1 MASNSKS
8 RSWGRLKRQKRLR
21 HKIKGT
27 SEKPRLTVYRSL
39 NQIYVQIIDD
49 TDGKVI
55 TGISS
60 LTKSLKAKIKET
72 KTKSKT
78 EISKL
83 IGKEIAQKALDL
95 KIKHVVFDRNGFI
108 YHGRVKALAEG
119 AREGGLKF

>member
-1 MASNSKS
+1 MAFKS
-8 RSWGRLKRQKRLR
+8 RSFGRLKRKTRLR

-49 TDGKVI
+49 TDGRVI

-60 LTKSLKAKIKET
+60 LTKSLNEKVKEMRT
-72 KTKSKT
+72 KGKT

-83 IGKEIAQKALDL
+83 IGKEIAQKALDM
-95 KIKHVVFDRNGFI
+95 KIKHVVFDRNGYIF
-108 YHGRVKALAEG
+108 HGRVKAVAEG

>member
-1 MASNSKS
+1 MAFKS
-8 RSWGRLKRQKRLR
+8 RSMGRLKRKTRLR

-27 SEKPRLTVYRSL
+27 SEKPRLTVFRSL

-55 TGISS
+55 TGVSS
-60 LTKSLKAKIKET
+60 LTKSLNEKVKET
-72 KTKSKT
+72 RKKGKT

-95 KIKHVVFDRNGFI
+95 KIKHVVFDRNGYIF
-108 YHGRVKALAEG
+108 HGRVKAVAEG

>member
-1 MASNSKS
+1 MAFKS
-8 RSWGRLKRQKRLR
+8 RSMGRLKWKMRLR

-27 SEKPRLTVYRSL
+27 SEKPRLTVFRSL

-55 TGISS
+55 TGVSS
-60 LTKSLKAKIKET
+60 LTKSLNEKVKET
-72 KTKSKT
+72 RKKGKT

-95 KIKHVVFDRNGFI
+95 KIKHVVFDRNGYIF
-108 YHGRVKALAEG
+108 HGRVKAVAEG